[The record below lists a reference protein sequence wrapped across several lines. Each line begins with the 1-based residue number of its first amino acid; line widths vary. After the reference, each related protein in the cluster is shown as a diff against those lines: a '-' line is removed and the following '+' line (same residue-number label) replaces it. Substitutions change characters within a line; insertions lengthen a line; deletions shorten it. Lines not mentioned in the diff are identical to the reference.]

1 MVGND
6 VVDLADPEVVK
17 GPTHPR
23 FDARVFAPSERE
35 TLRQSGAPE
44 RLRWFFWGAKEAAY
58 KLVKKQDPEI
68 VFSPSRF
75 VVTLDASLV
84 GDVAHGGRRIP
95 VKLAAGSDSVHAIA
109 SETEDTGRIL
119 AGIATTASPLD
130 ASHAVRELAAS
141 ALAARLALPRNAV
154 RIERRGRIPTL
165 ELLGRDAPL
174 DLSLS
179 HHGRFVAFACDLG
192 DAA

>member
-6 VVDLADPEVVK
+6 IVDLRDPDVVK
-17 GPTHPR
+17 GPAHAR
-23 FDARVFAPSERE
+23 FDARVFTRSERRA
-35 TLRQSGAPE
+35 LGQSGAPE

-58 KLVKKQDPEI
+58 KLAKKQDPEV

-84 GDVAHGGRRIP
+84 GEVAHGDRRIP
-95 VKLAAGSDSVHAIA
+95 VKLAAGSESVHAIA
-109 SETEDTGRIL
+109 SESEAAERII
-119 AGIATTASPLD
+119 AGVATTTSPLD
-130 ASHAVRELAAS
+130 PSLAVRELAAA
-141 ALAARLALPRNAV
+141 ALAERLALPRSAV
-154 RIERRGRIPTL
+154 RIGRRGRIPTL
-165 ELLGRDAPL
+165 ELLGRDTPL

-192 DAA
+192 GAA